1 MPEQEASFADFDLDP
16 RCLRVLDKNDIQV
29 PTPIQAAVLP
39 VALEGRDVI
48 AIAQTGTGKTL
59 AYVLPLLMRIAQG
72 KAGRNQLLV
81 LTPTREL
88 AVQVHHVIEEYG
100 KALGI
105 RSVCVYG
112 GVNLEQ
118 QTRALRRGC
127 QVIVA
132 TPGRLLD
139 HMERGNIRFNELEAL
154 VFDEADR
161 MLDMGFLP
169 DIRRILRTL
178 PAERQTLLCS
188 ATFPRE
194 IERLAQDILNEPERI
209 TVGAISQPVDNVRQI
224 LYTVAAESKIALLL
238 KLLRDDAAVVD
249 SCIVFMRTKSRTERV
264 AKALHRAGIDVQA
277 IHGDRTQRQ
286 RQRALEGFRDGRFP
300 VLVATDVAARGLDI
314 DNVSHVINYD
324 IPVNPDDY
332 IHRIGRTAR
341 ASAKGDAITF
351 VSPGEHIA
359 LEGIE
364 RALGTHLP
372 RAEWEG
378 AVQVLSLFHAP
389 EEQAARKRTARR
401 RRTLLRRR

>member
-59 AYVLPLLMRIAQG
+59 AYVLPLLVRIAQG

-100 KALGI
+100 KALRI

-118 QTRALRRGC
+118 QARALRRGC
-127 QVIVA
+127 PVIVA

-139 HMERGNIRFNELEAL
+139 HMERGNVRFNELEAL

-169 DIRRILRTL
+169 DIRRILRTV

-194 IERLAQDILNEPERI
+194 IERLAQDILHEPERI

-238 KLLRDDAAVVD
+238 QLLRDDVAVVD

-364 RALGTHLP
+364 RALGNHLP

-378 AVQVLSLFHAP
+378 AVPVLSLFHAP
-389 EEQAARKRTARR
+389 EEQAARRRTARR

>member
-29 PTPIQAAVLP
+29 LTPIQAAVVP

-48 AIAQTGTGKTL
+48 GIAQTGTGKTL

-88 AVQVHHVIEEYG
+88 AVQVHHVFEEYG
-100 KALGI
+100 KALRI

-118 QTRALRRGC
+118 QARALRRGC

-139 HMERGNIRFNELEAL
+139 HMERGNVRFNELEAL

-169 DIRRILRTL
+169 DIRRILRTV

-194 IERLAQDILNEPERI
+194 IERLAQDILHEPERI

-238 KLLRDDAAVVD
+238 QLLRDDVAVVD

-378 AVQVLSLFHAP
+378 AVPVLSLFHAP
-389 EEQAARKRTARR
+389 EEQAARRRTARR

>member
-59 AYVLPLLMRIAQG
+59 AYVLPLLTRIAQG

-100 KALGI
+100 KALRI

-118 QTRALRRGC
+118 QARALRRGC

-194 IERLAQDILNEPERI
+194 IERLAQDILNDPERI

-364 RALGTHLP
+364 RALGAHLP

-378 AVQVLSLFHAP
+378 AVPVLSLFHAP
-389 EEQAARKRTARR
+389 EEQAARRRTARR

>member
-1 MPEQEASFADFDLDP
+1 MPQQTASFADYDLDQ
-16 RCLRVLDKNDIQV
+16 RCLRVLENKEIQI

-59 AYVLPLLMRIAQG
+59 AYALPLLTRIAQS
-72 KAGRNQLLV
+72 KPGRNQMLV

-88 AVQVHHVIEEYG
+88 AVQVHSVMDEIG
-100 KALGI
+100 KTLRL

-112 GVNLEQ
+112 GVGLEQ
-118 QTRALRRGC
+118 QARALRRGC
-127 QVIVA
+127 AVIVA

-139 HMERGNIRFNELEAL
+139 HFERGNVEFGGLQTL

-169 DIRRILRTL
+169 DIRRILSKL
-178 PAERQTLLCS
+178 PKDRQTLLCS
-188 ATFPRE
+188 ATFPKE
-194 IERLAQDILNEPERI
+194 IERLAQDILSDPERI
-209 TVGAISQPVDNVRQI
+209 SVGAIAKPVDNVRQA
-224 LYTVAAESKIALLL
+224 LYTVAAEAKIDLLL
-238 KLLRDDAAVVD
+238 QLLRDGKRHID
-249 SCIVFMRTKSRTERV
+249 SCIVFLRTKSRTERV
-264 AKALHRAGIDVQA
+264 ARALHRAGIEVQA
-277 IHGDRTQRQ
+277 IHGDRSQKQ
-286 RQRALEGFRDGRFP
+286 RQRALDGFRDGRYP

-341 ASAKGDAITF
+341 ASADGDAITF

-359 LEGIE
+359 LEAIE
-364 RALGTHLP
+364 RALGARLP
-372 RAEWEG
+372 QAEWEG
-378 AVQVLSLFHAP
+378 AVPVLSLFHPP
-389 EEQAARKRTARR
+389 EEQAARKRAARR